1 MENKKNI
8 GKNTQADSKSTLGG
22 LKGLK
27 VVGEASHVSWKPGT
41 MIYPL
46 PAVLISCGS
55 TPNEY
60 NLLTIS
66 WVGTICTN
74 PPMCYISV
82 RPERHSYEIIKR
94 TGEFVIN
101 LTNEDMAYATD
112 WCGVK
117 SGKDFNKF
125 AEMKLT
131 PAKSEFISAPIIK
144 EAPLSIECRVKEI
157 VKLGSHD
164 MFISDVVN
172 VQADT
177 RYINSKTGEFRLS
190 EAKLIAYSHGHYYKL
205 GEEIG
210 KFGWTVKKKAP

>member
-1 MENKKNI
+1 MKKNNAESTNSENADLEI
-8 GKNTQADSKSTLGG
+8 NSTKN
-22 LKGLK
+22 
-27 VVGEASHVSWKPGT
+27 HVSWKPGT

-55 TPNEY
+55 TPEEY

-82 RPERHSYEIIKR
+82 RPERHSYEIIKKNM
-94 TGEFVIN
+94 EFVIN
-101 LTNEDMAYATD
+101 LTNEDMAFATD

-117 SGKDFNKF
+117 SGKDNNKF

-131 PAKSEFISAPIIK
+131 PVKGEMVNAPIIK
-144 EAPLSIECRVKEI
+144 ESPLCIECRVKEI
-157 VKLGSHD
+157 IPLGSHD
-164 MFISDVVN
+164 MFIAEVMN

-177 RYINSKTGEFRLS
+177 KYIDPETDTFDLAK
-190 EAKLIAYSHGHYYKL
+190 AKLIAYSHGHYYKL

-210 KFGWTVKKKAP
+210 KFGWTVRKKK

>member
-1 MENKKNI
+1 MKKNI
-8 GKNTQADSKSTLGG
+8 ESNNT
-22 LKGLK
+22 
-27 VVGEASHVSWKPGT
+27 EASNSEPNDLEINSTKNHVSWKPGT

-55 TPNEY
+55 TPEDY

-74 PPMCYISV
+74 PPMCYISI
-82 RPERHSYEIIKR
+82 RPERHSYEIIKKNM
-94 TGEFVIN
+94 EFVIN

-117 SGKDFNKF
+117 SGKDHNKF

-131 PAKSEFISAPIIK
+131 PLKGEMVNAPIIK
-144 EAPLSIECRVKEI
+144 ESPLCIECKVKEI
-157 VKLGSHD
+157 IPLGSHD
-164 MFISDVVN
+164 MFIAEVLN

-177 RYINSKTGEFRLS
+177 KYIDPETETFDLAK
-190 EAKLIAYSHGHYYKL
+190 AKLIAYSHGHYYKL

-210 KFGWTVKKKAP
+210 KFGWTVRKRPLALKGE

>member
-1 MENKKNI
+1 MIKKENKNI
-8 GKNTQADSKSTLGG
+8 DNQSNSKSPLGG
-22 LKGLK
+22 FRGLE
-27 VVGEASHVSWKPGT
+27 VGAGTSRVSWKPGT

-55 TPNEY
+55 TAEEY

-66 WVGTICTN
+66 WVGTICSN

-131 PAKSEFISAPIIK
+131 PAKSEFISAPIIR

-177 RYINSKTGEFRLS
+177 KYIDPETDTFDLAK
-190 EAKLIAYSHGHYYKL
+190 AKLIAYSHGHYYKL

-210 KFGWTVKKKAP
+210 KFGWTVQKKKK